1 MRQWLRS
8 VSEPART
15 AAAAAALCCH
25 WRFAGAV
32 TTSPTAAVNTEHDP
46 LSLPLSYQRRSR
58 QQRMLVNNW
67 WPSASWLIHLRDN
80 GRLTGGRAGGECRA
94 AGRHGS
100 GRTRPT
106 TSIPASQPASASLPY
121 NTVVADGR
129 AVGQDRWL
137 EVGRRSLISHA
148 SMTARSAPCCCCCC
162 CRRQSA
168 LVITQ
173 HRPPYMH
180 YS

>member
-25 WRFAGAV
+25 WRFACAV

-106 TSIPASQPASASLPY
+106 TSTPASQRAPACPIIQWSL
-121 NTVVADGR
+121 TVERWAKIDGWR
-129 AVGQDRWL
+129 WDAGRWSVTLRWL
-137 EVGRRSLISHA
+137 HA
-148 SMTARSAPCCCCCC
+148 LRPAA
-162 CRRQSA
+162 A
-168 LVITQ
+168 AAAAAANQ
-173 HRPPYMH
+173 HW
-180 YS
+180 